1 MEGVSY
7 YRVPRLN
14 SVGCAT
20 KIAGGIYRASKV
32 SLFPNIRRGIDDLNY
47 RNRYVAIYTRI
58 SLLSTTFVSTVAR
71 WKTRYI
77 KQTIWYTIS
86 HLMGAPSSLMAFE
99 LLAATRVALSR
110 AENP

>member
-47 RNRYVAIYTRI
+47 RNRYVAI
-58 SLLSTTFVSTVAR
+58 
-71 WKTRYI
+71 
-77 KQTIWYTIS
+77 
-86 HLMGAPSSLMAFE
+86 H
-99 LLAATRVALSR
+99 
-110 AENP
+110 